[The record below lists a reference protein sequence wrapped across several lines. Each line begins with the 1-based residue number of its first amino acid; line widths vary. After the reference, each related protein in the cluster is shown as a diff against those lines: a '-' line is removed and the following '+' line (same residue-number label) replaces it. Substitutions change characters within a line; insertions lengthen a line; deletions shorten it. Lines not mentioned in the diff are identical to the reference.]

1 MANKN
6 KFYNTHRHLF
16 KRRRLHSKLVDKNKN
31 TKRTEGTAVSRE
43 TVGNTEIAGSRMTN
57 SSSSHGSIR
66 LTGETRNG
74 LASILSR
81 HCGKEEG

>member
-66 LTGETRNG
+66 LTRNG
-74 LASILSR
+74 LASILSG